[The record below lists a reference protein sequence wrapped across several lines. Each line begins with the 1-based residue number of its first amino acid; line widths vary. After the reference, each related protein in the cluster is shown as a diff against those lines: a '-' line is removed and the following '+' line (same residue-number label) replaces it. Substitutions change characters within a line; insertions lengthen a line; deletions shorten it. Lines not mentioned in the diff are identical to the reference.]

1 MINMPGKIEGRMY
14 KVAVVP
20 REIRAGL
27 AEIL

>member
-1 MINMPGKIEGRMY
+1 MPGKIEGRMY